1 MTDNI
6 EQLSISLNMPF
17 LANMYIKHNPLNIKR
32 LF

>member
-1 MTDNI
+1 MTDNM

-17 LANMYIKHNPLNIKR
+17 LANMYINHHPLNIKS